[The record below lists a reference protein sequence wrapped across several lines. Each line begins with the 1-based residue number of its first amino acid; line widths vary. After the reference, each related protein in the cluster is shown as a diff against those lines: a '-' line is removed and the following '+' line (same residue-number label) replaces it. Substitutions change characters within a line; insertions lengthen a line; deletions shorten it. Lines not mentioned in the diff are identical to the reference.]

1 MEICNSNCNVRAIR
15 ALSPSLSFCCTEWE
29 LGFMICGAWLASLVS
44 SQLKSTIAHVAFIPH
59 RPCYW
64 NLTCLRKPYTS
75 TWLQHL
81 RLPPVPTKGAS
92 ARLTTR
98 ATHCFL
104 KAAVNCSR
112 LLLPL
117 WVGRPQRRSVGQIES
132 QNIPKCGMWICESN
146 IIRET
151 IPALIHKSTYLL
163 H

>member
-1 MEICNSNCNVRAIR
+1 
-15 ALSPSLSFCCTEWE
+15 
-29 LGFMICGAWLASLVS
+29 MICGTWLASLVS
-44 SQLKSTIAHVAFIPH
+44 SQLKSSIGHVAFIPH
-59 RPCYW
+59 RQCYW

-112 LLLPL
+112 LLLTL
-117 WVGRPQRRSVGQIES
+117 GCGWAGHKEGVWAKL
-132 QNIPKCGMWICESN
+132 NPKISRNVVCESN

-151 IPALIHKSTYLL
+151 IPALIHYSTYLL
-163 H
+163 HFFCKEKTPAKAETITVLVICSG